1 LTKSQDSLNPGE
13 ARCHAL
19 GDLAARAAEEQPADL
34 RQWAAI
40 EQAMVGRPG
49 FLRRRWLILVCP
61 ALAVAGLVF
70 WIGAGQTLSYTL
82 AGCTQASDGSLSVPG
97 DRACAVVFDDGTAIA
112 LEKAA
117 RGRVHA
123 LWFRRGAQLVLQN
136 GHAALSVFH
145 RPLGRWEVLAG
156 PIAVRVTG
164 TKFAVDW
171 TPGQGRFH
179 VEVSQGEVSVSG
191 GPLRGPTSVR
201 VRHTLD
207 VNTVTADVIESDMG
221 EPAGAQAKP
230 VRPVAA
236 ESPKRTATE
245 SAAVSAPT
253 VRAERKRGPSSS
265 KTAAR
270 NLAYFAGTKTL
281 DPTPEPP
288 AAMPELGP
296 GAWAASSA
304 ADDAPAPAP
313 APAPPGPRRLTIGR
327 GGELVGGATGPI
339 QVLRGSGTTFSKRAY
354 ASANHLY
361 VDDGSLCTSG
371 KTPQLACVDEAG
383 QPKRCDWDTNWGV
396 LMMWYTREDQ
406 KAWDGDARSRI
417 AFEFRSNLG
426 HYRLVAHRAGDPARR
441 AYCVGNYRSGLN
453 VAPSDFE
460 DCWNSGGSRLTD
472 FTKIDYFAL
481 QLLSEEA
488 WLNFR
493 FCLSAISLP

>member
-1 LTKSQDSLNPGE
+1 MGRDRTGYGGQ
-13 ARCHAL
+13 ARL
-19 GDLAARAAEEQPADL
+19 LAPPLVD
-34 RQWAAI
+34 
-40 EQAMVGRPG
+40 
-49 FLRRRWLILVCP
+49 LVCP

-245 SAAVSAPT
+245 SAAVSAQ
-253 VRAERKRGPSSS
+253 R
-265 KTAAR
+265 
-270 NLAYFAGTKTL
+270 FAL
-281 DPTPEPP
+281 S
-288 AAMPELGP
+288 
-296 GAWAASSA
+296 AS
-304 ADDAPAPAP
+304 
-313 APAPPGPRRLTIGR
+313 
-327 GGELVGGATGPI
+327 E
-339 QVLRGSGTTFSKRAY
+339 
-354 ASANHLY
+354 
-361 VDDGSLCTSG
+361 
-371 KTPQLACVDEAG
+371 
-383 QPKRCDWDTNWGV
+383 
-396 LMMWYTREDQ
+396 
-406 KAWDGDARSRI
+406 
-417 AFEFRSNLG
+417 
-426 HYRLVAHRAGDPARR
+426 ARR
-441 AYCVGNYRSGLN
+441 AVR
-453 VAPSDFE
+453 P
-460 DCWNSGGSRLTD
+460 RL
-472 FTKIDYFAL
+472 
-481 QLLSEEA
+481 
-488 WLNFR
+488 
-493 FCLSAISLP
+493 AISHTSRNEDPGSDA